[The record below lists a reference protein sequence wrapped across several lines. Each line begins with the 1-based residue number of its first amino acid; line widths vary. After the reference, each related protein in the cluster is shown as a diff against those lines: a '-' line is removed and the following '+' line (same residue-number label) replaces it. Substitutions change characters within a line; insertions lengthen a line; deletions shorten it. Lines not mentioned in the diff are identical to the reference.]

1 VVTERAGDGHAVAPV
16 EDVVAVGALDHGDRR
31 QGATVPVSAR
41 DALPA
46 G

>member
-1 VVTERAGDGHAVAPV
+1 VTERAGDRHAVAPV
-16 EDVVAVGALDHGDRR
+16 EDVVAIGPLEHRDRR
-31 QGATVPVSAR
+31 QRATVAVGAR